1 MVMHSKRPQRLAVM
15 FILPVILMAFSPRIA
30 LAHAVLVSSIP
41 QKNVTVSGPE
51 IAISLKYNSRVDG
64 ARSTLSLLKP
74 DGTVETVGGLTQP
87 SPDVLSATG
96 HGFAKGAYVLRWQ
109 VLSSDGHI
117 TRGEV
122 PFQVK

>member
-1 MVMHSKRPQRLAVM
+1 MVMHIKRPQRFAVIVIALAMV
-15 FILPVILMAFSPRIA
+15 LAFSPRLA
-30 LAHAVLVSSIP
+30 LAHAVLLSSTP

-87 SPDVLSATG
+87 HPDELSATG
-96 HGFAKGAYVLRWQ
+96 HGLAKGAYLLRGQ
-109 VLSSDGHI
+109 LLSKN
-117 TRGEV
+117 RRV
-122 PFQVK
+122 PRVD